1 MKALVVYDSAFGNTE
16 KIAKEIGAVIDSPVI
31 RAVDVKA
38 QDLQALDVLIV
49 GSPTQAF
56 QPLPSVKTFLKTLE
70 PQALQGVKI
79 GSFDTRA
86 DLASLNNRFLAFL
99 VKLFGYA
106 AQPIAKQLVK
116 KGGLKTLEPMGFFVS
131 DKEGPLKEGELE
143 RAITWVKQLQI

>member
-1 MKALVVYDSAFGNTE
+1 
-16 KIAKEIGAVIDSPVI
+16 
-31 RAVDVKA
+31 
-38 QDLQALDVLIV
+38 
-49 GSPTQAF
+49 
-56 QPLPSVKTFLKTLE
+56 
-70 PQALQGVKI
+70 LQGVKI

-106 AQPIAKQLVK
+106 AEPIAKQLVK

>member
-16 KIAKEIGAVIDSPVI
+16 KIAKIIGEAIESSVM

-70 PQALQGVKI
+70 PQSLQGVKI

-106 AQPIAKQLVK
+106 AEPIAKQLVK

-143 RAITWVKQLQI
+143 RAATWAKQLQS

>member
-16 KIAKEIGAVIDSPVI
+16 KIAKIIGESLDSPVK

-38 QDLQALDVLIV
+38 EDLQALDVLIV

-56 QPLPSVKTFLKTLE
+56 QPLPSVKAFLKTLD
-70 PQALQGVKI
+70 PQSLKGVKI

-86 DLASLNNRFLAFL
+86 DLASLNSRLLAFL

-116 KGGLKTLEPMGFFVS
+116 KGGIQTLDPMGFFVS
-131 DKEGPLKEGELE
+131 DKEGPLKEGEIE
-143 RAITWVKQLQI
+143 RAADWVKQLQG